1 MTDAECYLTRALELE
16 QIARESFRPELRQEL
31 LKLADDWRQM
41 AEQAAAMEDRAF
53 ADPAIPRTVRRA
65 RH

>member
-1 MTDAECYLTRALELE
+1 MTDAECYLTHALELE

-31 LKLADDWRQM
+31 LKLADDWRQL
-41 AEQAAAMEDRAF
+41 ARQAAAIDERSF
-53 ADPAIPRTVRRA
+53 ASSPSATARRA